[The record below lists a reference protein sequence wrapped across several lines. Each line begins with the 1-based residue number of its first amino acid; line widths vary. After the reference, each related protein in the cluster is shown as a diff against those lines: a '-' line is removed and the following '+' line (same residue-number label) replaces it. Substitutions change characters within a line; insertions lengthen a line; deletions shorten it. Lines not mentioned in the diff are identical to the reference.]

1 MINQV
6 ISPNAYTMADP
17 VTGETYLTQATATL
31 LALAGDIEH
40 LPAYRALALE
50 AEQWHLVDATDVLET
65 LYYDALEQVPTGDH
79 RALEAAMD
87 ALTHQ
92 VGIVLHHLASHNA

>member
-1 MINQV
+1 MTN
-6 ISPNAYTMADP
+6 PNTYTMADP
-17 VTGETYLTQATATL
+17 EAGETYLTQATATL

-40 LPAYRALALE
+40 LPTYRAFALE
-50 AEQWHLVDATDVLET
+50 ADQYELVGAIDVLEA
-65 LYYDALEQVPTGDH
+65 LYLDALEQVPTGDH
-79 RALEAAMD
+79 GALEAAMD

>member
-1 MINQV
+1 MMTN
-6 ISPNAYTMADP
+6 PNAYTMSDP

-40 LPAYRALALE
+40 LPTYRALALE
-50 AEQWHLVDATDVLET
+50 AEQWHLVDATDVLEA
-65 LYYDALEQVPTGDH
+65 LYLDALEQVPTGVH
-79 RALEAAMD
+79 SALEAAMD